1 MRVAIDSHKVFG
13 CQAMRVDESQSDNIV
28 VFRHWLL
35 HFDLMSEHDIHDNE
49 LVRAEKE
56 TIPFREGYCNIQHLC
71 LCFENCK
78 KNNQQLVVGTIN

>member
-35 HFDLMSEHDIHDNE
+35 HFDLMSEHDIHYNE
-49 LVRAEKE
+49 LVCAEKE
-56 TIPFREGYCNIQHLC
+56 TIPFREGLITNNIYVYADAG
-71 LCFENCK
+71 EVVK
-78 KNNQQLVVGTIN
+78 KQ